1 MRQSF
6 SENCPPSRV
15 PQHIVPRWSPPIE
28 RNIKIKTRPR
38 FLAASFPGFLASP
51 PLPFG
56 PLGTPPSPLI
66 APGKANHRGRLWA
79 AMLATG
85 LS

>member
-6 SENCPPSRV
+6 SENHPSSRV
-15 PQHIVPRWSPPIE
+15 SPHIVPHWSPQTE
-28 RNIKIKTRPR
+28 RNIKIKTRPC
-38 FLAASFPGFLASP
+38 FITANSPGFPASP
-51 PLPFG
+51 PPPFG
-56 PLGTPPSPLI
+56 PLGTLPSPLI
-66 APGKANHRGRLWA
+66 APGKANHKGRLWA

>member
-6 SENCPPSRV
+6 SENPPPSRV
-15 PQHIVPRWSPPIE
+15 SQHVDPRWSPQLE
-28 RNIKIKTRPR
+28 RNIKIKTRPC
-38 FLAASFPGFLASP
+38 FLAISSPGFLASP
-51 PLPFG
+51 PPPFG

-66 APGKANHRGRLWA
+66 APGKANHSGRLWA
-79 AMLATG
+79 ARLATG

>member
-1 MRQSF
+1 MRLSF
-6 SENCPPSRV
+6 SENRPPSRV
-15 PQHIVPRWSPPIE
+15 SQHVIPRWLPQTE
-28 RNIKIKTRPR
+28 RNIKIRTRPH
-38 FLAASFPGFLASP
+38 FITASSPGFLASP
-51 PLPFG
+51 PPPFG